1 FDEIDAGISGQ
12 TAWKVSEKLGLL
24 ARGHQIICITH
35 LPQIAAMADTHYGIT
50 KEVTD
55 GAAVTRIE
63 SLGPEESV
71 DELARLLGGAEIT
84 QNTQKTATEMKEM
97 CRQYKEN
104 ALKC

>member
-1 FDEIDAGISGQ
+1 
-12 TAWKVSEKLGLL
+12 
-24 ARGHQIICITH
+24 
-35 LPQIAAMADTHYGIT
+35 MADTHYGIT